1 MNHQPFSLRLH
12 IAITYAIF
20 TPIIIRKPVDL
31 LVPADPYEPVDLQ
44 NNRPS
49 QEKVLRSHCALQ
61 CCQIWCISTNLV
73 VLNFILW
80 ILKGHCGIHKNT
92 KSGVFE
98 RKSRKLKFNGAF
110 VEKKIANT
118 RN

>member
-1 MNHQPFSLRLH
+1 MF
-12 IAITYAIF
+12 I
-20 TPIIIRKPVDL
+20 
-31 LVPADPYEPVDLQ
+31 
-44 NNRPS
+44 
-49 QEKVLRSHCALQ
+49 Q

-110 VEKKIANT
+110 VEKKLLT
-118 RN
+118 RGTKKQVSKSAAYVILLCCA